1 MSLFSFVDVLFVVAV
16 MGAGGGRGGRV
27 TDLHRCQC
35 PSVHSICARL
45 EVPSEDK

>member
-16 MGAGGGRGGRV
+16 GGGGVRGGRV

-45 EVPSEDK
+45 QVPSEDK

>member
-16 MGAGGGRGGRV
+16 GGAGGGRV
-27 TDLHRCQC
+27 TDLQRCQC

-45 EVPSEDK
+45 QVPSEDK